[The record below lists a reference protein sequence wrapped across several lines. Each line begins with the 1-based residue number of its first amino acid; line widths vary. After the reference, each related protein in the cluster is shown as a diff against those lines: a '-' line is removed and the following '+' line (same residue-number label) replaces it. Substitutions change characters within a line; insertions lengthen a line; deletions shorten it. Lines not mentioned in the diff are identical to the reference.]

1 METPRKLDWKHI
13 LFILGI
19 IGPGIIA
26 AIADNDAGGIAT
38 YSVAGANFGLT
49 MLWTLIPITILLIIV
64 QEMVAR
70 LGAVTGKG
78 LSDLIRENFKVK
90 TTFFIMIGLLIANLS
105 VTVSEFAG
113 IAAAGELFGISRL
126 ILIPATAIVIWLLIL
141 KLDYKKLEKI
151 FLVLVLFYIAYI
163 ISGFMAKPDWGAVF
177 KGTISPTVQFNK
189 SFIFLRGA
197 FGTI

>member
-90 TTFFIMIGLLIANLS
+90 SPFFTVLDAEMLSDELVPPRETSRSTNPLTSFPFSSMLACCAFVIALKTPIPKPLLVLPLILLAFNSLVS
-105 VTVSEFAG
+105 TGFFPTVSPG
-113 IAAAGELFGISRL
+113 C
-126 ILIPATAIVIWLLIL
+126 
-141 KLDYKKLEKI
+141 
-151 FLVLVLFYIAYI
+151 
-163 ISGFMAKPDWGAVF
+163 
-177 KGTISPTVQFNK
+177 N
-189 SFIFLRGA
+189 
-197 FGTI
+197 

>member
-1 METPRKLDWKHI
+1 METPRKFEWKHI

-70 LGAVTGKG
+70 MGAVTGKG
-78 LSDLIRENFKVK
+78 LADLIRENFGIKI
-90 TTFFIMIGLLIANLS
+90 TFFIMIGLVLANLF
-105 VTVSEFAG
+105 VTIAEFAG
-113 IAAAGELFGISRL
+113 IAA
-126 ILIPATAIVIWLLIL
+126 
-141 KLDYKKLEKI
+141 
-151 FLVLVLFYIAYI
+151 
-163 ISGFMAKPDWGAVF
+163 
-177 KGTISPTVQFNK
+177 
-189 SFIFLRGA
+189 
-197 FGTI
+197 